1 MPGTETMLWVVTYAA
16 AAALVAVVAYAAWD
30 ITRLLRAHR
39 RMAKVLAD
47 REEYRPL
54 LSTLAARARQNGGTL
69 QLSERESLDV
79 RERVREG
86 LMFLE
91 PRDRKRIEELLR
103 GRTAREGYLRN
114 LLCTSMNRMERVEH
128 HA

>member
-1 MPGTETMLWVVTYAA
+1 MPNTETMVWMVAYAT

-30 ITRLLRAHR
+30 VTRLLRAHR
-39 RMAKVLAD
+39 RMAKVLAE

-54 LSTLAARARQNGGTL
+54 LYTLIARARQNGGIL
-69 QLSERESLDV
+69 QLSERESLDA

-86 LMFLE
+86 LIFLE
-91 PRDRKRIEELLR
+91 PGDRKRIEERLR